1 MKVVG
6 GNKGEAA
13 DLPARTGERPFS
25 LAFANHERLYARAV
39 HGFVGRDGRYPCG
52 QKPFMR
58 RARDK
63 ENC

>member
-1 MKVVG
+1 MMKMAG

-13 DLPARTGERPFS
+13 DLPHGRAAFS
-25 LAFANHERLYARAV
+25 PAFANHERLYARAI
-39 HGFVGRDGRYPCG
+39 HGFMGRDGRYPCG